1 MEPGDPPHSDPP
13 ARQHRLALIEVFER
27 DGRVGHSASVHGW
40 PLTLGRALDN
50 DVVLDDP
57 HVAAHHAT
65 LSPDDQGSLV
75 LDVGDTVNG
84 VEVDGRRHGARAQ
97 VALPAG
103 GARLRLGGLQ
113 LRLRLPAEVLA
124 AERPLPVLGRAHLA
138 GPLLAGLL
146 FLLLGLF
153 DHWLSLDPGADAA
166 AWLPVAVG
174 LPIAVAGWCV
184 LWALAAKLFQ
194 HRFDFMGHLRIVLP
208 WLLAVELVD
217 LLLTPLAAT
226 LGWPWLWRLVS
237 PLQVLLGLLMLR
249 AHLALLLPHSRH
261 AVTTVLAAAA
271 LAATAISLTVI
282 HRATDRFSRPAY
294 MSTLPLPALDLGG
307 AVTADDVV
315 QELAPLA
322 GRLAARA
329 KKARDDE
336 PGDRDAD

>member
-103 GARLRLGGLQ
+103 GAKLQLGGLQ

-315 QELAPLA
+315 QDLAPLA

-336 PGDRDAD
+336 PSDREGD

>member
-103 GARLRLGGLQ
+103 GARLQLGGLQ

-307 AVTADDVV
+307 AVSADDVV
-315 QELAPLA
+315 QDLAPLA

-336 PGDRDAD
+336 PSDREGD

>member
-1 MEPGDPPHSDPP
+1 MEPGDPPRSDTS
-13 ARQHRLALIEVFER
+13 ARQDRLALIEVFER

-57 HVAAHHAT
+57 FVAAHHAT
-65 LSPDDQGSLV
+65 LAPDDEGRLWMH
-75 LDVGDTVNG
+75 VGDTVNG
-84 VEVDGRRHGARAQ
+84 VEVDRARHKAGAR
-97 VALPAG
+97 VALPSG
-103 GARLRLGGLQ
+103 GATLQVGSLQ
-113 LRLRLPAEVLA
+113 LRLRLPAETLA
-124 AERPLPVLGRAHLA
+124 AEKPLPVLSRAHLA

-174 LPIAVAGWCV
+174 LPIAVAGWCG

-194 HRFDFMGHLRIVLP
+194 HRFDFMTHLRIVLP

-217 LLLTPLAAT
+217 LLLTPLAAS
-226 LGWPWLWRLVS
+226 LGWPWLWRLVA

-249 AHLALLLPHSRH
+249 AHLAQLLPQAQR
-261 AVTTVLAAAA
+261 AVSTVLAAAA
-271 LAATAISLTVI
+271 LAGVAISLTVT

-294 MSTLPLPALDLGG
+294 MSTLPLPALNLSDT
-307 AVTADDVV
+307 VPADELV

-322 GRLAARA
+322 DRLALRV
-329 KKARDDE
+329 KKAREDE
-336 PGDRDAD
+336 PGDRDGD

>member
-1 MEPGDPPHSDPP
+1 MEPGDPPHSDPR

-138 GPLLAGLL
+138 GPLLAGVL

-315 QELAPLA
+315 QDLAPLA

-336 PGDRDAD
+336 PSDREGD

>member
-103 GARLRLGGLQ
+103 GAKLQLGGLQ

-138 GPLLAGLL
+138 GPLLAGLV

-237 PLQVLLGLLMLR
+237 PLQVMLGLLMLR

-315 QELAPLA
+315 QDLAPLA

-336 PGDRDAD
+336 PSDREGD

>member
-103 GARLRLGGLQ
+103 GAKLQLGGLQ

-138 GPLLAGLL
+138 GPLLAGLV

-315 QELAPLA
+315 QDLAPLA

-336 PGDRDAD
+336 PSDREGD

>member
-75 LDVGDTVNG
+75 LDVGETVNG

-103 GARLRLGGLQ
+103 GARLQMGGLQ

-315 QELAPLA
+315 QDLAPLA

-336 PGDRDAD
+336 PSDREGD

>member
-1 MEPGDPPHSDPP
+1 MEPDDPPRSDDP
-13 ARQHRLALIEVFER
+13 ARQDRLALIEVFER

-50 DVVLDDP
+50 HLVLDDP

-65 LSPDDQGSLV
+65 LQPDASGAL
-75 LDVGDTVNG
+75 LLHVGDTVNG
-84 VEVDGRRHGARAQ
+84 VEVDDVRHRAGAR
-97 VALPAG
+97 VVLPAG
-103 GARLRLGGLQ
+103 GANLQIGGLK
-113 LRLRLPAEVLA
+113 LRLRLPAETLA
-124 AERPLPVLGRAHLA
+124 AEKPLPVLSRAHLA

-174 LPIAVAGWCV
+174 LPLAVAGWCGV
-184 LWALAAKLFQ
+184 WALAAKLFQ
-194 HRFDFMGHLRIVLP
+194 HRFDFMGHLRIALP
-208 WLLAVELVD
+208 WLLAAELVD

-226 LGWPWLWRLVS
+226 LGWPWLWRLVA

-249 AHLALLLPHSRH
+249 AHLTRLLPLSAR
-261 AVTTVLAAAA
+261 AVSLVLAAAA
-271 LAATAISLTVI
+271 VAGAAISLTLT

-294 MSTLPLPALDLGG
+294 MSTLPLPALNMSSLVP
-307 AVTADDVV
+307 AAELV

-322 GRLAARA
+322 ERLAARV
-329 KKARDDE
+329 KKAREDE
-336 PGDRDAD
+336 PGDRDGD

>member
-103 GARLRLGGLQ
+103 GARLQLGGLQ

-315 QELAPLA
+315 QDLAPLA

-336 PGDRDAD
+336 PSDREGD

>member
-1 MEPGDPPHSDPP
+1 MEPGDPPHSDPR

-65 LSPDDQGSLV
+65 LTPDDQGLLV

-84 VEVDGRRHGARAQ
+84 VEVDGRRHGAGAQ
-97 VALPAG
+97 VVLPAG
-103 GARLRLGGLQ
+103 GARLQLGGLQ

-138 GPLLAGLL
+138 GPLLAGVL

-208 WLLAVELVD
+208 WLLAIELVD

-307 AVTADDVV
+307 AVSADDVV
-315 QELAPLA
+315 QDLAPLA

-336 PGDRDAD
+336 PSDREGD

>member
-103 GARLRLGGLQ
+103 GARLQLGGLQ

-138 GPLLAGLL
+138 GPLLAGLV

-307 AVTADDVV
+307 AVSADDVV
-315 QELAPLA
+315 QDLAPLA

-336 PGDRDAD
+336 PSDREGD

>member
-1 MEPGDPPHSDPP
+1 MEPDDPPRSDPP
-13 ARQHRLALIEVFER
+13 ARPRRLALIEVFER

-65 LSPDDQGSLV
+65 LAPDGTGRLM
-75 LDVGDTVNG
+75 LHVGDTVNG
-84 VEVDGRRHGARAQ
+84 LEVDGTRHAAGAT
-97 VALPAG
+97 VALPAQ
-103 GARLRLGGLQ
+103 GAALQIGGLQ

-174 LPIAVAGWCV
+174 LPVAVAGWCG

-194 HRFDFMGHLRIVLP
+194 HRFDFIGHLRIVLP

-217 LLLTPLAAT
+217 LLLTPLAAS
-226 LGWPWLWRLVS
+226 LAWPWLWRLVS

-249 AHLALLLPHSRH
+249 AHLSLLLPQSRR

-271 LAATAISLTVI
+271 LAGTAISLAVTQ
-282 HRATDRFSRPAY
+282 RATDRFSRPAY
-294 MSTLPLPALDLGG
+294 MSTLPLPALDLGA
-307 AVTADDVV
+307 AVSADDVV

-322 GRLAARA
+322 SRLAARA

-336 PGDRDAD
+336 PGDREGD